1 MQAKDGRTRRL
12 PGVGWPRAAAVCIAV
27 GACLFGTA
35 ASASASKLWVDPSG
49 TLRFSAGVG
58 EVNQVDATDLGM
70 GGATVVTDPG
80 STVHVGVGCV
90 ALTAHQ
96 GRCPLPA
103 SQNQNVRIDLADL
116 DDSVHAFKLS
126 TGSIRISG
134 GAGNDA
140 IEDLPQSGAAVS
152 GGVGADTITV
162 HPNFGG
168 RVDVHGDAGNDSITA
183 ISAAGI
189 VEGGADRDAIT
200 LTNFVDPFSGPGS
213 AAYGG
218 LGNDTI
224 LANGAT
230 SASLVDGGDGGD
242 RISTDGFAIVARM
255 DGGDGKDRIT
265 STNVTGGGMPF
276 LYPAQINGGADPDVI
291 DGGGDGDTI
300 NCGLGVDHYA
310 VYAGDAVTGCEIPI

>member
-1 MQAKDGRTRRL
+1 MNAKDGWTRRVS
-12 PGVGWPRAAAVCIAV
+12 GAGWPRAVAVCVAA
-27 GACLFGTA
+27 GACLLGTA

-49 TLRFSAGVG
+49 TLRFSAAQG
-58 EVNQVDATDLGM
+58 EINHVDATDLGT
-70 GGATVVTDPG
+70 GGFTVITDPG
-80 STVHVGVGCV
+80 STVHVGVGC
-90 ALTAHQ
+90 TAVTSHQ

-103 SQNQNVRIDLADL
+103 SQNQNVTIDLADQ

-126 TGSIRISG
+126 SGSIRISG
-134 GAGNDA
+134 GTGNDT
-140 IEDLPQSGAAVS
+140 IEDLPQSGANVS
-152 GGVGADTITV
+152 GGTGADTITV

-183 ISAAGI
+183 LSAAG
-189 VEGGADRDAIT
+189 VVDGGADRDTIT

-242 RISTDGFAIVARM
+242 RITTDGFATVSKM
-255 DGGDGKDRIT
+255 VGGAGKDRIT

-276 LYPAQINGGADPDVI
+276 LYPAEIDCGADPDII

-300 NCGLGVDHYA
+300 DCGLGVDHYA
-310 VYAGDAVTGCEIPI
+310 VYAGDVVTGCEIPI